1 MTETLVRRG
10 RLNGRE
16 AIAVLSRNLAL
27 AEVTWQAAVY
37 VRDVRS
43 YRGIGEA
50 FRLMDVRPD
59 SERLL
64 GTLNRVDGETIVTAQ
79 FDIVAE
85 AVARGWQRGL
95 ATDI

>member
-10 RLNGRE
+10 RLGE
-16 AIAVLSRNLAL
+16 I
-27 AEVTWQAAVY
+27 TWQAAVY
-37 VRDVRS
+37 VRDARS

-50 FRLMDVRPD
+50 FRLMDDRPD

-64 GTLNRVDGETIVTAQ
+64 ATLNRVNGETVPTAR

-85 AVARGWQRGL
+85 AVARGW
-95 ATDI
+95 